1 MRKSLKLVPASYLAR
16 SCSDSYTK
24 YFNLIREATR
34 MYSYNRGDYD
44 CKSEYW
50 MHFSI
55 EVIATINIKQEP
67 TRIKEVLMQNL
78 PLEFTK
84 DCKVSAQN
92 HSKGWEDVAYPVHFA
107 NK

>member
-1 MRKSLKLVPASYLAR
+1 
-16 SCSDSYTK
+16 
-24 YFNLIREATR
+24 
-34 MYSYNRGDYD
+34 MYSYNRRDYD

-84 DCKVSAQN
+84 DCIVSAQN
-92 HSKGWEDVAYPVHFA
+92 HSKGWGDVAYPVHFA